1 MEKPLVFLDTDVLI
15 SYLRGDL
22 ASVHLFDQEILDRVR
37 LAINAIVLQELLFLA
52 EVRNHPEIVDRIQE
66 KVTILDFD
74 LVKLD
79 QYWQNARDIRNIL
92 AGSNDVLILSSAANC
107 DYLVT
112 YDQKRKKAS
121 SYLYNSKPMV
131 VTPEELLEVID
142 QKNIVHSSLSCQ
154 GYKSSNFPLTQV
166 I

>member
-15 SYLRGDL
+15 SYLRGEL
-22 ASVHLFDQEILDRVR
+22 AIVHLFDREILDRVR
-37 LAINAIVLQELLFLA
+37 LAINAIILQELLFLA
-52 EVRNHPEIVDRIQE
+52 EVRNHTEIVDRIQE

-79 QYWQNARDIRNIL
+79 KYWQNIRDIRNIL
-92 AGSNDVLILSSAANC
+92 VNSNDVLILSSAANC

-112 YDQKRKKAS
+112 YDQQLKKAS
-121 SYLYNSKPMV
+121 SYLYKSKPMV
-131 VTPEELLEVID
+131 VTHEELLEVIY
-142 QKNIVHSSLSCQ
+142 QENIVTSSLSCQ
-154 GYKSSNFPLTQV
+154 GYQSSNLPLTKV

>member
-1 MEKPLVFLDTDVLI
+1 MEKPLVFLDTDVLA

-22 ASVHLFDQEILDRVR
+22 ASVHLFDREILDRFR
-37 LAINAIVLQELLFLA
+37 IAINAIILQELLFLA
-52 EVRNHPEIVDRIQE
+52 EVRNQPEIIDRIQE

-79 QYWQNARDIRNIL
+79 KYWQNARYIRNIL
-92 AGSNDVLILSSAANC
+92 VNSNDVLILSSAANC

-112 YDQKRKKAS
+112 YDRQLKKAS
-121 SYLYNSKPMV
+121 SYLDNSKQML
-131 VTPEELLEVID
+131 VTHEELLEVID
-142 QKNIVHSSLSCQ
+142 QENIVPYSLSCQ
-154 GYKSSNFPLTQV
+154 GYKSSNFPLSKV

>member
-1 MEKPLVFLDTDVLI
+1 M
-15 SYLRGDL
+15 
-22 ASVHLFDQEILDRVR
+22 HLFDREILDRVC

-92 AGSNDVLILSSAANC
+92 VHSNDVLILSSAANC

-112 YDQKRKKAS
+112 YDQKLKKAS

-142 QKNIVHSSLSCQ
+142 QKNIVPSSLSCQ
-154 GYKSSNFPLTQV
+154 GYKSSNFPLNKV

>member
-1 MEKPLVFLDTDVLI
+1 MEKPLVFLDTDVLA

-22 ASVHLFDQEILDRVR
+22 ASVHLFDREILDRLR
-37 LAINAIVLQELLFLA
+37 LALNALVLQELLFLA
-52 EVRNHPEIVDRIQE
+52 AVRNHPEIVDRIQE

-79 QYWQNARDIRNIL
+79 QYWQNARNIRNIL
-92 AGSNDVLILSSAANC
+92 VQLNDVLILSIAANC

-112 YDQKRKKAS
+112 YDQQLKKAS
-121 SYLYNSKPMV
+121 SYLSNSKPIV
-131 VTPEELLEVID
+131 VTSEELLEVIH
-142 QKNIVHSSLSCQ
+142 QENILPSSLY
-154 GYKSSNFPLTQV
+154 YKSSNFHLNKV

>member
-1 MEKPLVFLDTDVLI
+1 
-15 SYLRGDL
+15 
-22 ASVHLFDQEILDRVR
+22 
-37 LAINAIVLQELLFLA
+37 
-52 EVRNHPEIVDRIQE
+52 
-66 KVTILDFD
+66 VTILDFD

-92 AGSNDVLILSSAANC
+92 VHSNDVLILSSAANC

-112 YDQKRKKAS
+112 YDQKLKKAS

-142 QKNIVHSSLSCQ
+142 QKNIVPSSLSCQ
-154 GYKSSNFPLTQV
+154 GYKSSNFPLNKV

>member
-1 MEKPLVFLDTDVLI
+1 MEKLLVFLDTDVLA

-22 ASVHLFDQEILDRVR
+22 ASVHLFDREILDLIR

-52 EVRNHPEIVDRIQE
+52 EVRNHPEIVDWIQE

-92 AGSNDVLILSSAANC
+92 VNSNDVLILSSAANC
-107 DYLVT
+107 DYLFT
-112 YDQKRKKAS
+112 YDQK
-121 SYLYNSKPMV
+121 L
-131 VTPEELLEVID
+131 
-142 QKNIVHSSLSCQ
+142 
-154 GYKSSNFPLTQV
+154 
-166 I
+166 

>member
-1 MEKPLVFLDTDVLI
+1 MENPLVFLDTDVLA

-22 ASVHLFDQEILDRVR
+22 ASVHLFDREILDRLC
-37 LAINAIVLQELLFLA
+37 LALNAIVLQELLFWA
-52 EVRNHPEIVDRIQE
+52 EVPNHPEIADRIQE

-92 AGSNDVLILSSAANC
+92 VQSNDVLILSSAANC

-112 YDQKRKKAS
+112 YDQQ
-121 SYLYNSKPMV
+121 L
-131 VTPEELLEVID
+131 
-142 QKNIVHSSLSCQ
+142 
-154 GYKSSNFPLTQV
+154 
-166 I
+166 

>member
-22 ASVHLFDQEILDRVR
+22 ASVHLFDREILDRVC

-66 KVTILDFD
+66 VH
-74 LVKLD
+74 
-79 QYWQNARDIRNIL
+79 
-92 AGSNDVLILSSAANC
+92 SNDVLILSSAANC

-112 YDQKRKKAS
+112 YDQKLKKAS

-142 QKNIVHSSLSCQ
+142 QKNIVPSSLSCQ
-154 GYKSSNFPLTQV
+154 GYKSSNFPLNKV

>member
-1 MEKPLVFLDTDVLI
+1 MEKPLVFLDTDVLA

-22 ASVHLFDQEILDRVR
+22 ASVHLFDRVFLDRLR
-37 LAINAIVLQELLFLA
+37 LALNALVLQELLFLA
-52 EVRNHPEIVDRIQE
+52 AVRNHPEIVDRIQE

-79 QYWQNARDIRNIL
+79 QYWQNARNIRNIL
-92 AGSNDVLILSSAANC
+92 VHLNDVLILSIAANC

-112 YDQKRKKAS
+112 YDQQLKKAS
-121 SYLYNSKPMV
+121 SYLSNSKPIV
-131 VTPEELLEVID
+131 VTPEELLEVIH
-142 QKNIVHSSLSCQ
+142 QENILPSSLY
-154 GYKSSNFPLTQV
+154 YKSSNFHLNKV